1 MREQGGKG
9 ESGRKRDGG
18 AGDGKRRLRDEKMN
32 EEGKKLYGYL
42 GKLGWSIL
50 NRNVILLD
58 HKL

>member
-9 ESGRKRDGG
+9 ESVRKRDGA
-18 AGDGKRRLRDEKMN
+18 AGDGKRRSRDEKMN